1 MSPRYKII
9 YEYIG
14 KSFTGFQRLKYPVV
28 KLPVQQVL
36 EDSLEKIH
44 GYKIPIVGSSRTDH
58 GVSAVGQVSHFDV
71 KSRTSKSG
79 IEMPLLTPEEL
90 TMAINYNVGKEYLK
104 SIRIIKTEIVDDK
117 FHCRFNATSRTY
129 LYRVMANCGRKQI
142 PLELLD
148 RVYLVGPI
156 LNIDEMRKASEMF
169 IGTHDFSSFRS
180 AKCSSTRPIRSIS
193 HIKIYD
199 LPLPDIFQYNP
210 SFQNISRSNTNY
222 PIGDGEKNHDNLDKR
237 KTGLQYFGIEIKARA
252 FLHNQVRIMVA
263 SLIKVGE
270 GEISIQQLEE
280 IKDKKDRGAAP
291 PTASPEPL
299 TLLTVSYDD
308 PKVNPSTFQQ
318 QQQQQQQSNNPMKK
332 D

>member
-1 MSPRYKII
+1 MSPRYKIT

-14 KSFTGFQRLKYPVV
+14 KAFTGFQKLKYPVV

-36 EDSLEKIH
+36 ENSLEKIH
-44 GYKIPIVGSSRTDH
+44 GYKIPVVGSSRTDH

-71 KSRTSKSG
+71 KTRTSKSG
-79 IEMPLLTPEEL
+79 HEMPLLTPEEL

-104 SIRIIKTEIVDDK
+104 SIRVIKTEIVNDN

-129 LYRVMANCGRKQI
+129 LYRVLANCGRKQI
-142 PLELLD
+142 PLDLLD
-148 RVYLVGPI
+148 KVFPVGPI
-156 LNIDEMRKASEMF
+156 LNLDEMRKASQIF

-180 AKCSSTRPIRSIS
+180 AKCSSTKPIRSIA

-199 LPLPDIFQYNP
+199 LPLPDVFQYNP
-210 SFQNISRSNTNY
+210 SFKNISRSNTNY
-222 PIGDGEKNHDNLDKR
+222 PIGDGEKNIGNHDDQVRNN
-237 KTGLQYFGIEIKARA
+237 TGLQYFGIEIKARA

-280 IKDKKDRGAAP
+280 IKAKKDRGAAP
-291 PTASPEPL
+291 PTAAPEPL

-308 PKVNPSTFQQ
+308 PKINPSNPQP
-318 QQQQQQQSNNPMKK
+318 QQSQ
-332 D
+332 